1 MYIKT
6 KCITSG
12 ATDEVRCSLKIIFK
26 QDIVLKRS
34 LAMNLHILRTGV
46 FNIYL
51 WKLMIL
57 NMNGTTVLHIIWAHV
72 LGWCNFHE
80 WHHQQCMFDPAGRYE
95 DDFVSERMRQLQLWV
110 DRMVRH
116 PVISQSEVFNHF
128 LTCTDEKVM
137 LHMYNVY
144 NSPVY
149 RVVVFDN
156 GVVHVHV
163 CICYNCNFFFI
174 LYYF

>member
-1 MYIKT
+1 
-6 KCITSG
+6 
-12 ATDEVRCSLKIIFK
+12 
-26 QDIVLKRS
+26 
-34 LAMNLHILRTGV
+34 
-46 FNIYL
+46 
-51 WKLMIL
+51 
-57 NMNGTTVLHIIWAHV
+57 
-72 LGWCNFHE
+72 
-80 WHHQQCMFDPAGRYE
+80 MFDPAGRYE

>member
-1 MYIKT
+1 MFLENHFQT
-6 KCITSG
+6 RHCI
-12 ATDEVRCSLKIIFK
+12 EKIIGHEFTYHQNWGFHYK
-26 QDIVLKRS
+26 SMKIDDLEYEWHHS
-34 LAMNLHILRTGV
+34 TTHNLSPC
-46 FNIYL
+46 
-51 WKLMIL
+51 
-57 NMNGTTVLHIIWAHV
+57 

-137 LHMYNVY
+137 LHMYNLY

-163 CICYNCNFFFI
+163 CTC
-174 LYYF
+174 

>member
-26 QDIVLKRS
+26 QDIVHVLKRS

-46 FNIYL
+46 FTINL
-51 WKLMIL
+51 WKLKIL
-57 NMNGTTVLHIIWAHV
+57 NMNGTTVLHIIWAHI
-72 LGWCNFHE
+72 LGWFDFHE
-80 WHHQQCMFDPAGRYE
+80 WHHQQCMFDSTGRYE

-137 LHMYNVY
+137 LYMYTVY

-149 RVVVFDN
+149 IRSS
-156 GVVHVHV
+156 GVWQWCCSCTCMHM
-163 CICYNCNFFFI
+163 
-174 LYYF
+174 L